1 MKAVKVRE
9 AVKKICK
16 YYELDKEK
24 FHNHMA
30 EDTIGGYHET
40 DELADWPCGSIWEI
54 EGKIL
59 YALVRMLKPKN
70 VVEIGTFH
78 GCSATHIAS
87 ALVANG
93 TGKLYAVDPAYN
105 GGQIPEPYL
114 DRIHKR
120 AMTHKEFAET
130 TRLQSIDM
138 LFEDGAHA
146 EQTTFEAIDLLM
158 PIMSHGAAVV
168 VHDACHF
175 LVGKEV
181 SAGMQRA
188 VGDFESVLIEPSDC
202 GLGYWKKS

>member
-1 MKAVKVRE
+1 MKSVNMMAGIKQ
-9 AVKKICK
+9 ICA
-16 YYELDKEK
+16 YYKLDETE
-24 FHNHMA
+24 FYGHML
-30 EDTIGGYHET
+30 EDQIGGYHE
-40 DELADWPCGSIWEI
+40 DEEQAKWPCGSIWEV
-54 EGKIL
+54 EGRVL

-93 TGKLYAVDPAYN
+93 AGKLYAVDPAYN

-114 DRIHKR
+114 DRIQKR

-146 EQTTFEAIDLLM
+146 EQTTFEAIDMLM
-158 PIMSHGAAVV
+158 PIMSEGAAVV

-175 LVGKEV
+175 LVGKDV
-181 SAGMQRA
+181 SAGIQRA

-202 GLGYWKKS
+202 GLGYWKKA

>member
-1 MKAVKVRE
+1 MKAVDKYE
-9 AVKKICK
+9 AIKQICT
-16 YYELDKEK
+16 YYGLVESEFLDY
-24 FHNHMA
+24 MI
-30 EDTIGGYHET
+30 EDSIGGYHEN

-54 EGKIL
+54 EGQVL

-93 TGKLYAVDPAYN
+93 AGKLYAVDPAYN

-114 DRIHKR
+114 DRIQKR

-146 EQTTFEAIDLLM
+146 EQTTFEAIDMLM
-158 PIMSHGAAVV
+158 PKMSEDAAVV

-175 LVGKEV
+175 LVGKDV
-181 SAGMQRA
+181 SAGIQRA
-188 VGDFESVLIEPSDC
+188 VGAFESVLIEPSDC
-202 GLGYWKKS
+202 GLGYWKKP